1 MKSAQERNSSKP
13 RLSKVVQAGGCQGG
27 IGALFAGDL
36 RNSVVSGGYHA
47 QEGISAKTLVS
58 LDVKLLSRLRI
69 TKGSGAG
76 PNRVCSVVYMSC
88 HWHGS
93 SPGNGLEPLRRANAQ
108 ASRTPVAVR

>member
-47 QEGISAKTLVS
+47 QEGVSAKTLVS
-58 LDVKLLSRLRI
+58 LGVKLLSRRRFM
-69 TKGSGAG
+69 KSSG
-76 PNRVCSVVYMSC
+76 V
-88 HWHGS
+88 
-93 SPGNGLEPLRRANAQ
+93 SPR
-108 ASRTPVAVR
+108 